1 MSKLEAADD
10 PKADSQAEPA
20 ATTVALK
27 PVHSGGG
34 RGTGT
39 LGKAIDVVTA
49 IADAKTPVR
58 FTDLL
63 TLAGQP
69 RGTLHRNIS
78 NLLEE
83 GLIAM
88 NPVTHIYSLG
98 PRLLQL
104 AAQAWNDNELRNIAE
119 PHLRAL
125 NQLAGETVHLAIL
138 QGNMVVYLDKFESQ
152 NSFRMHSQIGRSAPV
167 YCTGVGKA
175 ILSGLDDDE
184 FDAVAN
190 SISFQKF
197 TENTITS
204 VEALREDRTATINR
218 GYAIDAE
225 EHEVGI
231 RCAAAPIKNNS
242 GNLLGGISV
251 TAPAYR
257 ISDDV
262 YEKWTRWVQ
271 TTARDIGLDAGIKL
285 GPRN

>member
-1 MSKLEAADD
+1 MTKLDAAN
-10 PKADSQAEPA
+10 DSGANSQLQPPETSDAGSQGN
-20 ATTVALK
+20 
-27 PVHSGGG
+27 SGAG

-49 IADAKTPVR
+49 IADARSPVR

-63 TLAGQP
+63 SLTGQP

-83 GLIAM
+83 GLIGM

-104 AAQAWNDNELRNIAE
+104 AAQAWNDNELRNVAE

-138 QGNMVVYLDKFESQ
+138 QGNMVVYLDKFEPR

-184 FDAVAN
+184 FETVAN
-190 SISFQKF
+190 SISFEKF

-204 VEALREDRTATINR
+204 VEALRKDRAATIKR

-225 EHEVGI
+225 EHEAGI
-231 RCAAAPIKNNS
+231 RCAAAPIRNSS
-242 GNLLGGISV
+242 GNLLGGLSV

-262 YEKWTRWVQ
+262 YENWTRWVQ
-271 TTARDIGLDAGIKL
+271 TTARAIGVDAGIKL